1 MKEIQRVLNANEITF
16 EYDGGFCFSCEDAS
30 RKNPIGFEIEICK
43 VTRMALYGLHL
54 KRIRGSIW
62 NYKKLCNKLLPQMVL

>member
-1 MKEIQRVLNANEITF
+1 
-16 EYDGGFCFSCEDAS
+16 
-30 RKNPIGFEIEICK
+30 
-43 VTRMALYGLHL
+43 MALYGLHL